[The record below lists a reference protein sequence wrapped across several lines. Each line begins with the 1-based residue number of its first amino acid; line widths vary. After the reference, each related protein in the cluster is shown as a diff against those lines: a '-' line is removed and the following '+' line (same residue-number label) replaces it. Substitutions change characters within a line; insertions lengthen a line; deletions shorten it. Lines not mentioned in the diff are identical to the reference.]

1 MVNRP
6 SDLDHNVGS
15 FCNFA
20 GESVYISAGR
30 FWVSG
35 MRCDELEGYLGTR
48 AGPDGNQCAPAS
60 LDGIGLVALLA
71 TTFEGDEETG
81 HPDDDGDVPTHFD
94 PLPLHPVNH
103 AKHHGSDS
111 HNSAK

>member
-1 MVNRP
+1 M
-6 SDLDHNVGS
+6 SAA
-15 FCNFA
+15 FANFA
-20 GESVYISAGR
+20 GETVYINARR
-30 FWVSG
+30 FWG
-35 MRCDELEGYLGTR
+35 MYLGCGVMSWKATWDACGAR
-48 AGPDGNQCAPAS
+48 RESMRPAS
-60 LDGIGLVALLA
+60 LDSIGLVALLA